1 MAKPKLPKAAPKVP
15 SSGALPTSST
25 QRVRMGDVGFDPRF
39 DSRILEQQKLQ
50 DLTTTVEKRPSQDVP
65 ELYLPDYEGQAFV
78 TSMSDRT
85 AGGGALVDIN
95 GVPLKRPVDLQG
107 GQSYMFENPGQ
118 VWASGDT
125 PARAILMQAAAA
137 KALTGKDPLYIPW
150 RMAPTGSD
158 FATMTGETMLSFAE
172 SNMSKSDKQLLNK
185 DIKEFIPNW
194 KGIDSPKSIEQFRAT
209 PDATRKAI
217 KAMMDKKY
225 RDEGGLNIGEARLS
239 IADPNQLS
247 SPTGYMMNVG
257 RIFADKPLI
266 EQSGHASYPKGV
278 PGEGLGRVKD
288 EKSLFE
294 FYPKTFPEEGRGE
307 KVIRPLLLDPRTAVD
322 EYQKLPDVVQS
333 RGISDPRS
341 PSRDDT
347 RALQMKPYYGILT
360 QELLK
365 KMGFAEGGMVETPA
379 QEAIADTVQNPNAA
393 RMLEMDLANLSLMNQ
408 QQPRRMAEGGEVSP
422 RLFYEKRP
430 KPSAEV
436 ADSVYQ
442 PPTVESETERMFG
455 MKPREDRLSILPR
468 YSREQG
474 LVAPQFVYDAAK
486 AITAPSV
493 AAQGYEVA
501 PEEAVNL
508 ALNVAG
514 GGLGASTAMRNP
526 TGKGGKDLGM
536 FVGQKSN
543 TWDMDKYEMALKM
556 DKAGIDPSEINRYT
570 GYYKNPSSNIWSQ
583 EISDA
588 SAVRT
593 KNLPAKAGDVVPLR
607 NVMRHENLFYA
618 YPDLKDIKVTREA
631 GGGASYYGD
640 TNTIAIGKDIKKPE
654 QQLSALIHEA
664 QHAIQMKEKFPRGTN
679 KGEMEQYITPEMAKM
694 NERLGELFYAEKR
707 DPKNQKEFTDLNN
720 QMRKLKKQQK
730 ADAHETY
737 MRAEGEAQAR
747 ATEERRKFSE
757 AQRRA
762 IVPSASFNRP
772 MSQLHQVYANGGS
785 VRMSPEEM
793 LIEMMES
800 KYGRR

>member
-1 MAKPKLPKAAPKVP
+1 MHLA
-15 SSGALPTSST
+15 
-25 QRVRMGDVGFDPRF
+25 R
-39 DSRILEQQKLQ
+39 
-50 DLTTTVEKRPSQDVP
+50 
-65 ELYLPDYEGQAFV
+65 EG
-78 TSMSDRT
+78 
-85 AGGGALVDIN
+85 
-95 GVPLKRPVDLQG
+95 
-107 GQSYMFENPGQ
+107 Y
-118 VWASGDT
+118 
-125 PARAILMQAAAA
+125 
-137 KALTGKDPLYIPW
+137 
-150 RMAPTGSD
+150 
-158 FATMTGETMLSFAE
+158 
-172 SNMSKSDKQLLNK
+172 
-185 DIKEFIPNW
+185 
-194 KGIDSPKSIEQFRAT
+194 
-209 PDATRKAI
+209 
-217 KAMMDKKY
+217 
-225 RDEGGLNIGEARLS
+225 
-239 IADPNQLS
+239 
-247 SPTGYMMNVG
+247 
-257 RIFADKPLI
+257 
-266 EQSGHASYPKGV
+266 
-278 PGEGLGRVKD
+278 
-288 EKSLFE
+288 
-294 FYPKTFPEEGRGE
+294 
-307 KVIRPLLLDPRTAVD
+307 
-322 EYQKLPDVVQS
+322 
-333 RGISDPRS
+333 
-341 PSRDDT
+341 
-347 RALQMKPYYGILT
+347 
-360 QELLK
+360 
-365 KMGFAEGGMVETPA
+365 AEGGMVETPT

-408 QQPRRMAEGGEVSP
+408 PQRMAEGGEVSP
-422 RLFYEKRP
+422 RLFYEKRQ

-468 YSREQG
+468 YNREEG
-474 LVAPQFVYDAAK
+474 LIAPQFLYDAAK

-493 AAQGYEVA
+493 AARGYEVA
-501 PEEAVNL
+501 PEEAMNL

-556 DKAGIDPSEINRYT
+556 DRAGIDPTEINRYT
-570 GYYKNPSSNIWSQ
+570 GYFKNPSSNIWSQ

-588 SAVRT
+588 SAIRT
-593 KNLPAKAGDVVPLR
+593 KNLPAKVGDFVPLR

-640 TNTIAIGKDIKKPE
+640 TNTIAIGKDIKNPE

-707 DPKNQKEFTDLNN
+707 DPKNQKEFTELNN
-720 QMRKLKKQQK
+720 RMRKLKKQQK
-730 ADAHETY
+730 VDAHETY

>member
-1 MAKPKLPKAAPKVP
+1 
-15 SSGALPTSST
+15 
-25 QRVRMGDVGFDPRF
+25 MGDIGFDPRF
-39 DSRILEQQKLQ
+39 DERIKEQQRLQ
-50 DLTTTVEKRPSQDVP
+50 DLTTTVEKRSTDSVP
-65 ELYLPDYEGQAFV
+65 ELYLPDYEGQAYV

-95 GVPLKRPVDLQG
+95 GVPLNRPVDLQG

-125 PARAILMQAAAA
+125 PARAILLQAAAA

-150 RMAPTGSD
+150 RMAPTGGD

-172 SNMSKSDKQLLNK
+172 SNMSPSLKQSLNK
-185 DIKEFIPNW
+185 DIKDFIPNW
-194 KGIDSPKSIEQFRAT
+194 KGVDSPKSIEQFRSM

-225 RDEGGLNIGEARLS
+225 RDEGGLNIGEARLA

-266 EQSGHASYPKGV
+266 EKSGHASYPKGV

-379 QEAIADTVQNPNAA
+379 QEAIANTVQNPNAA
-393 RMLEMDLANLSLMNQ
+393 RMLEMDLANLSLM
-408 QQPRRMAEGGEVSP
+408 QQPRRMAEGGNVASP
-422 RLFYEKRP
+422 EEKLRLFYEKRQ

-442 PPTVESETERMFG
+442 PPTVESETARLFG
-455 MKPREDRLSILPR
+455 MNPKADRLSILPR
-468 YSREQG
+468 FSREEG
-474 LVAPQFVYDAAK
+474 LVAPQFVYEAAK

-493 AAQGYEVA
+493 AARGYEVA

-514 GGLGASTAMRNP
+514 AGYGAGAAMRNP

-543 TWDMDKYEMALKM
+543 TWDMDKYETALKM
-556 DKAGIDPSEINRYT
+556 DKAGINPEEINRYT
-570 GYYKNPSSNIWSQ
+570 GYYKNPTSKIWSQ

-588 SAVRT
+588 SAKLVGKMPET
-593 KNLPAKAGDVVPLR
+593 VGDTVPLGSI
-607 NVMRHENLFYA
+607 VRHENLFYA
-618 YPDLKDIKVTREA
+618 YPDMKNIPVTREA
-631 GGGASYYGD
+631 GAGATYYPD
-640 TNTIAIGKDIKKPE
+640 KNTISIGTEITDPLN
-654 QQLSALIHEA
+654 QLKALIHEA
-664 QHAIQMKEKFPRGTN
+664 QHSVQNREHFPRGTN
-679 KGEMEQYITPEMAKM
+679 KGEMEQFITPEMEKI
-694 NERLGELFYAEKR
+694 NQRLYELFYAEKR
-707 DPKNQKEFTDLNN
+707 DPRNEKEWGDLNN
-720 QMRKLKKQQK
+720 KMRQLKKQQK
-730 ADAHETY
+730 ADAFETY

-747 ATEERRKFSE
+747 AVEERMLFSE
-757 AQRRA
+757 KQRRETL
-762 IVPSASFNRP
+762 PTASFDRP
-772 MSQLHQVYANGGS
+772 MSQLHQLYANGGT
-785 VRMSPEEM
+785 VKMSPEEM
-793 LIEMMES
+793 RIEMMES